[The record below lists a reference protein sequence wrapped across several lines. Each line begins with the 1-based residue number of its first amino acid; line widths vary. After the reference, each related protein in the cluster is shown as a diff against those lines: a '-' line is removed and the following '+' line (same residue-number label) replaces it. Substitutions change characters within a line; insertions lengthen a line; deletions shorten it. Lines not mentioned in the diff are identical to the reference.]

1 MKKLVSL
8 FLSIIMLFQVGAE
21 VFAAYTEDCA
31 RTYNVDECTVTY
43 TVQNEWD
50 SYRQIQMSITNNSD
64 ETLRNW
70 ALKFD
75 GAGEIT
81 NIWNAEVCKNDGE
94 FIALCNCGY
103 NYEIIP
109 DGTVKFG
116 FQIRGD
122 GLKLPKSVSFCN
134 KTVNSTDSSEI
145 CFNVQN
151 SWDGGFIAEISIANN
166 SDEPLEAWK
175 LSFNGNFEITNSW
188 NATQLHSEDGFLFEN
203 NVTTIPIAKGE
214 TKTFGFQGVIASGVT
229 PEISDCVLTSIV
241 LDLEA
246 EQPADSDNPTDS
258 DKPVEPDKP
267 LKPREHTI
275 LCFGKYNEES
285 KSIEFFWKST
295 AEGFVTICES
305 TDGSNWDS
313 IAEISDSNSYIYAIA
328 EEFFTKQFKVKQETE
343 NGTIESE
350 PFIASYTKDG
360 YAVTWP
366 DSDEDG
372 IPDYLEKIYGTNP
385 QNPDTDCDGLTDY
398 EEILII
404 ATDPLKYDTDENGV
418 NDADDDI
425 DGDGLSNKEEI
436 EFGTSVSS
444 ADTDKDGLS
453 DYDEINKYNTDP
465 LKADSDADTL
475 NDGEEIAIG
484 LDPNNP
490 ETFGVPDAEYKVEQT
505 VPADSEAMSKVN
517 TEESPYELSLDIS
530 ATGNAAARLS
540 VNENSHSAVTESPAR
555 LGGAVELRYFDG
567 DVDKVKLTYKI
578 ADEYI
583 SNDGS
588 EYAENCL
595 DLQGIKRYNIFRYFD
610 EINMLLPV
618 ATEFDVENNTLSA
631 ETDEL
636 GTYCVLDI
644 EVLMRELGIEP
655 EDGIATETV
664 ERVAYSAAVYSE
676 EDNTVDVIDGDYN
689 IIFIID
695 TRSTVISEEQ
705 FDAIKEQILE
715 FAETIVAEK
724 RDLKISIYN
733 QSASDFAK
741 SCCKLSGSF
750 EPKEYD
756 YESTGRLS
764 GFIGRLYS
772 PHSDIVELFG
782 ENCVI
787 SDGLMNAI
795 YNCGGDTKNYIFD
808 IYAQENAVYNS
819 SFLSSIRNAASEN
832 KVNISIISDTDVLT
846 GFQRELADITNGII
860 LDYNE
865 SFAGKIYEHIFNEE
879 YAEKD
884 IPEYK
889 YGVEFDAILATGL
902 QKVLLNSE
910 LYPNGKNPSGE
921 DTDTDMDGLSDWD
934 EVNLGY
940 WIERGLI
947 TYDEKHNVI
956 LPTIGQC
963 AEFTKKSY
971 VYEGLKRLEESSDYA
986 TKLLNTQI
994 MPISSD
1000 PTNGDGDGDGLLDSF
1015 ERRNGLYPLNADS
1028 DGDGLNDSE
1037 EYIKYGTYCNN
1048 RDSDGDGL
1056 DDKYEIEN
1064 GLNPLKWDTDGDG
1077 FGDADDENPT
1087 HYDIDW
1093 ESIAVDLLLYETEL
1107 SCDFLDGVIRGD
1119 FIREPNLAQLIGMI
1133 AGSFIPGIDF
1143 RDLIANI
1150 VNGDPGGVA
1159 LSAIGLIP
1167 AAGDIAKLV
1176 RKVSDF
1182 IITGIKNADEIG
1194 LLFKFSKRIAPQL
1207 IDGLKQADN
1216 FSDVLRHVP
1225 CKEAKELFINE
1236 PAIIKILELP
1246 SNSGKY
1252 ADEVVDVFKRVAD
1265 KDSLGL
1271 FEAFVKNT
1279 NLDDIAKYEEQYT
1292 KIINNVSGFS
1302 DKLSIVVKNADS
1314 RTALK
1319 IADVASEYGE
1329 IVVDAV
1335 NKCGYENIY
1344 KIIHN
1349 ITESGISKT
1358 AARKLLE
1365 ALAEHGDIMLK
1376 AVEKCGVKNVEK
1388 LTNLI
1393 LRFNRES
1400 ASVILNLIRKYDAV
1414 TVTKF
1419 IDILTNHGDTMIK
1432 VISKYSELPAK
1443 TVEDYY
1449 KIFDKFGSNADD
1461 LFKNGERIFGQ
1472 FVGLDAALKSEAAA
1486 ISFASTKAGD
1496 KCFVTVSGV
1505 YTYNRTITV
1514 SEDIAK
1520 ELRKIDSIPVV
1531 TKPETIEKGKLFTKV
1546 YNDLLTDDYLKT
1558 IADPDIKHEYKKL
1571 VDAISKAR
1579 SEAKEARICRVDDL
1593 TGIFEEHS
1601 FVNGRS
1607 IINCAEVWGAREHI
1621 LAGGKFDELFIA
1633 TRRFE
1638 SGSEFGKLFPPC
1650 QNCAHTF
1657 KDIFSQLGRTQ

>member
-1 MKKLVSL
+1 MKKLISL
-8 FLSIIMLFQVGAE
+8 FLSIIMLFQLGAE
-21 VFAAYTEDCA
+21 VFAVYNEDCA
-31 RTYNVDECTVTY
+31 RIYNVDECTVTY

-75 GAGEIT
+75 GVGEIT

-94 FIALCNCGY
+94 FIALRNCGY

-109 DGTVKFG
+109 DGTVEFG

-122 GLKLPKSVSFCN
+122 GLKLPESVSFCN
-134 KTVNSTDSSEI
+134 KIVNSTDSSEI

-151 SWDGGFIAEISIANN
+151 NWDGGFIAEISITNN
-166 SDEPLEAWK
+166 SDESLESWK

-203 NVTTIPIAKGE
+203 NVTTMPIVKGE
-214 TKTFGFQGVIASGVT
+214 TKTFGFQGAIASGIT

-246 EQPADSDNPTDS
+246 EQPVDPDKPIDS
-258 DKPVEPDKP
+258 DKPADPDKP
-267 LKPREHTI
+267 LKPQEHTI
-275 LCFGKYNEES
+275 LCFGKYNEET

-295 AEGFVTICES
+295 DEGFVTICES
-305 TDGSNWDS
+305 MDGSNWDS
-313 IAEISDSNSYIYAIA
+313 IAEISDSNSYTYAIA

-343 NGTIESE
+343 NGTIESD
-350 PFIASYTKDG
+350 PFIVSYTKDG
-360 YAVTWP
+360 FAVIWP

-372 IPDYLEKIYGTNP
+372 IPDYLEKIYGTDP
-385 QNPDTDCDGLTDY
+385 QTPDTDCDGLTDY

-404 ATDPLKYDTDENGV
+404 GTDPLKYDTDENGV
-418 NDADDDI
+418 NDADDDM

-436 EFGTSVSS
+436 EFGTSVFSS
-444 ADTDKDGLS
+444 DTDKDDLS

-484 LDPNNP
+484 LDPNNF
-490 ETFGVPDAEYKVEQT
+490 ETFGMPDAEYKVEQT
-505 VPADSEAMSKVN
+505 VSADSEAMSKVN
-517 TEESPYELSLDIS
+517 TEKSPYKLSLDIS
-530 ATGNAAARLS
+530 ATGNAAIHLS
-540 VNENSHSAVTESPAR
+540 VNENSHYAVTESPAR
-555 LGGAVELRYFDG
+555 LGGAVELRYFGG

-583 SNDGS
+583 PNDGS

-610 EINMLLPV
+610 EINVLLPV
-618 ATEFDVENNTLSA
+618 ATEFDEENNTLSA

-655 EDGIATETV
+655 ENGIATETV
-664 ERVAYSAAVYSE
+664 ERIAYSGAVYSE
-676 EDNTVDVIDGDYN
+676 EDNTENVIDGDYN

-695 TRSTVISEEQ
+695 DRSTVISEEQ
-705 FDAIKEQILE
+705 FNAIKKQILE
-715 FAETIVAEK
+715 FAETIIAEK

-733 QSASDFAK
+733 QSASDFAQN
-741 SCCKLSGSF
+741 CCKLGGSF
-750 EPKEYD
+750 VPKEYD

-764 GFIGRLYS
+764 GFIGRLSS

-787 SDGLMNAI
+787 SDGLTDAI
-795 YNCGGDTKNYIFD
+795 NNCGGDTQNYIFD
-808 IYAQENAVYNS
+808 IYAQENAVYDS
-819 SFLSSIRNAASEN
+819 SSLSNIRNAASEN

-846 GFQRELADITNGII
+846 GFQRELADTTNGII
-860 LDYNE
+860 LGYNE
-865 SFAGKIYEHIFNEE
+865 SFAGKIYKHIFNEE

-889 YGVEFDAILATGL
+889 YGAEFDAILATGL
-902 QKVLLNSE
+902 KKVLLKSE

-934 EVNLGY
+934 EVDF
-940 WIERGLI
+940 ERWAELGLI

-986 TKLLNTQI
+986 TKLLNTQV

-1000 PTNGDGDGDGLLDSF
+1000 PTNGDGDGDGLLDSL
-1015 ERRNGLYPLNADS
+1015 ERRFLDPLNADTDGDCLS
-1028 DGDGLNDSE
+1028 DGE
-1037 EYIKYGTYCNN
+1037 EYNKYGTYCNN
-1048 RDSDGDGL
+1048 KDSDGDGL

-1064 GLNPLKWDTDGDG
+1064 GLNPLSLDTDGDRLW
-1077 FGDADDENPT
+1077 DADDKNPT

-1093 ESIAVDLLLYETEL
+1093 EGIALDIFLFETEL
-1107 SCDFLDGVIRGD
+1107 YFDYLDGVICGD

-1133 AGSFIPGIDF
+1133 AGSFIPFIDI
-1143 RDLIANI
+1143 RDVIANL
-1150 VNGDPGGVA
+1150 VHGDLGGVA
-1159 LSAIGLIP
+1159 LSAVGLIP

-1176 RKVSDF
+1176 GKVSDF
-1182 IITGIKNADEIG
+1182 IITGVKNADEIG
-1194 LLFKFSKRIAPQL
+1194 LLFKFAKKIAPQL

-1225 CKEAKELFINE
+1225 CKEAKELFVNE

-1252 ADEVVDVFKRVAD
+1252 ADEVIDVFKRVAD
-1265 KDSLGL
+1265 KDNLGL

-1279 NLDDIAKYEEQYT
+1279 NLDDIAKYEKRYT
-1292 KIINNVSGFS
+1292 KIITNVSGFS
-1302 DKLSIVVKNADS
+1302 DKLSLVVKNADI

-1329 IVVDAV
+1329 VVVDAV
-1335 NKCGYENIY
+1335 NKCGYESIY
-1344 KIIHN
+1344 KIIHY
-1349 ITESGISKT
+1349 ITESGISNT
-1358 AARKLLE
+1358 VARKLFG
-1365 ALAEHGDIMLK
+1365 ALAEHGDVMLK
-1376 AVEKCGVKNVEK
+1376 AMEKCGTKNIENIVEILSKINSNQVDNVLVLLVHHGDDMVRAIKNCGTDKIDLIEK
-1388 LTNLI
+1388 LIKSGKKVTLKDVEFVLNAPDAKALHLDDGLLWLETGNKGAGLHHI
-1393 LRFNRES
+1393 LYGDGTPKHPGHKLQFEDCGIYDVKAFLYKVLQDYSPIDFGVAQLPSGRDGYW
-1400 ASVILNLIRKYDAV
+1400 AKY
-1414 TVTKF
+1414 
-1419 IDILTNHGDTMIK
+1419 
-1432 VISKYSELPAK
+1432 
-1443 TVEDYY
+1443 
-1449 KIFDKFGSNADD
+1449 
-1461 LFKNGERIFGQ
+1461 
-1472 FVGLDAALKSEAAA
+1472 
-1486 ISFASTKAGD
+1486 
-1496 KCFVTVSGV
+1496 
-1505 YTYNRTITV
+1505 
-1514 SEDIAK
+1514 
-1520 ELRKIDSIPVV
+1520 
-1531 TKPETIEKGKLFTKV
+1531 
-1546 YNDLLTDDYLKT
+1546 
-1558 IADPDIKHEYKKL
+1558 L
-1571 VDAISKAR
+1571 VDGR
-1579 SEAKEARICRVDDL
+1579 EYRVAYG
-1593 TGIFEEHS
+1593 TNGFIVS
-1601 FVNGRS
+1601 F
-1607 IINCAEVWGAREHI
+1607 
-1621 LAGGKFDELFIA
+1621 
-1633 TRRFE
+1633 
-1638 SGSEFGKLFPPC
+1638 FP
-1650 QNCAHTF
+1650 N
-1657 KDIFSQLGRTQ
+1657 S